1 MKRLRMTR
9 AHLLHL
15 VLLVQVSLAVTYT
28 IAWSYRTGSLLL
40 TTTGAFLAWTGF
52 ILAHRV
58 ETGRFVDAPRADT
71 GTVERQHR
79 YLVPGILMMVAAFPV
94 ASLGIHL
101 DAVPVILAGEL
112 TFFTGFVIG
121 HHGLTGSLY

>member
-1 MKRLRMTR
+1 MTR
-9 AHLLHL
+9 ISRTTLLHL
-15 VLLVQVSLAVTYT
+15 ALLVQVSLAVTYT

-40 TTTGAFLAWTGF
+40 TTAGAFLAWTGF

-58 ETGRFVDAPRADT
+58 ETGRFVDAPRPDAGT
-71 GTVERQHR
+71 TVERQHR
-79 YLVPGILMMVAAFPV
+79 YLVPGILMMVVAFPV